1 MTVSVELV
9 MWMYDQEQWIK
20 YMSNPDNK
28 RLHNCVKTLSE
39 IVKKSIKHVQIVYI
53 RKVRLTKMFS
63 QENLLQNKPNMVNF
77 KHTCCKMLTKGNLLQ
92 MSAEI
97 TLV

>member
-1 MTVSVELV
+1 M
-9 MWMYDQEQWIK
+9 
-20 YMSNPDNK
+20 
-28 RLHNCVKTLSE
+28 
-39 IVKKSIKHVQIVYI
+39 QIVYI
-53 RKVRLTKMFS
+53 CKVRLNKMFS

-77 KHTCCKMLTKGNLLQ
+77 KHTCCKMLAKGNLLQ